1 LNTFLYNWKEER
13 NDEVN
18 KREKNTST
26 TITTSAA
33 TIIPTH
39 SIRDNNNNVY
49 AADNTNNNDPLFD
62 RRIDLVTEG
71 IGAFFDSKLRELPYN
86 NALTIIDYILSMKN
100 EINLSDGFRKLTKDL
115 TPKQALVYKIIFET
129 TRDLECTFLPSIPYD
144 EGCYKVNTQNFFPW
158 EEARKRPD
166 RCRWKR
172 RVQHYY

>member
-26 TITTSAA
+26 TTTTTAA

-39 SIRDNNNNVY
+39 SIRD
-49 AADNTNNNDPLFD
+49 
-62 RRIDLVTEG
+62 
-71 IGAFFDSKLRELPYN
+71 
-86 NALTIIDYILSMKN
+86 
-100 EINLSDGFRKLTKDL
+100 
-115 TPKQALVYKIIFET
+115 
-129 TRDLECTFLPSIPYD
+129 
-144 EGCYKVNTQNFFPW
+144 NTQNFFPW